1 MWCRWST
8 TIAAITFGVTAGLV
22 SYEMTSVAQQRYYY
36 TPGEFRV
43 TLRGLGYDIPEEG
56 PLTDEATRNAIRD
69 FQQRYGLAV
78 DGVAGPQTQSTAAEL
93 IRNLHGSLNLVVEPV
108 PPLPRNQFYTTLT
121 ESAVEQFQ
129 ERYNLQ
135 TTGIA
140 NLETRIRLDQ
150 EARRVLSGEE
160 PAPAPS
166 PSPSPSPTPTT
177 SPSPTPTVSPSPS
190 PTPTTSPSPTPTV
203 SPFPSPT
210 PTVSP
215 FPSPTPTVSPF
226 PSPTPTTSPSP
237 FTSPTP
243 TTSPSPIPTISPSPS
258 PTP

>member
-8 TIAAITFGVTAGLV
+8 TIAAVTFGVTAGLV

-69 FQQRYGLAV
+69 FQQRYGLQA

-93 IRNLHGSLNLVVEPV
+93 MRNLHGSLNLVVNPV

-129 ERYNLQ
+129 EQANLE
-135 TTGIA
+135 TTGTA

-150 EARRVLSGEE
+150 EARRILSGEE
-160 PAPAPS
+160 PTPTE
-166 PSPSPSPTPTT
+166 SPSPSPTPTE
-177 SPSPTPTVSPSPS
+177 SPSPS
-190 PTPTTSPSPTPTV
+190 PTPTASPSPAPTESPSPSPTPTA
-203 SPFPSPT
+203 
-210 PTVSP
+210 
-215 FPSPTPTVSPF
+215 
-226 PSPTPTTSPSP
+226 SPSP
-237 FTSPTP
+237 A
-243 TTSPSPIPTISPSPS
+243 PSPIPTISPSPTPTATPS

>member
-8 TIAAITFGVTAGLV
+8 TIASVTFGVTAGLV

-93 IRNLHGSLNLVVEPV
+93 IRNLHGSLNLVVEPT
-108 PPLPRNQFYTTLT
+108 PPLPRNQFYTSLT

-129 ERYNLQ
+129 ERYNLP
-135 TTGIA
+135 TTGVA

-160 PAPAPS
+160 PTPEPS
-166 PSPSPSPTPTT
+166 PSPSPAPSPTPTVSPT
-177 SPSPTPTVSPSPS
+177 PSPSPTPTVSPTPAPTVSPTPEPSPTPTISPSPS
-190 PTPTTSPSPTPTV
+190 PTPEPSPTPTV
-203 SPFPSPT
+203 APT
-210 PTVSP
+210 PEP
-215 FPSPTPTVSPF
+215 
-226 PSPTPTTSPSP
+226 
-237 FTSPTP
+237 SPTP

>member
-8 TIAAITFGVTAGLV
+8 TIAAVTFGVTAGLV

-69 FQQRYGLAV
+69 FQQRYGLQA

-93 IRNLHGSLNLVVEPV
+93 MRNLHGSLNLVVNPV

-129 ERYNLQ
+129 EQANLE
-135 TTGIA
+135 TTGTA

-150 EARRVLSGEE
+150 EARRILSGEE
-160 PAPAPS
+160 PTPTATPS
-166 PSPSPSPTPTT
+166 PTPSPTASPSPTPTPT
-177 SPSPTPTVSPSPS
+177 ATPSPTPTPTESPTPFPTPTPS
-190 PTPTTSPSPTPTV
+190 PTPTATPSPVPTE
-203 SPFPSPT
+203 
-210 PTVSP
+210 
-215 FPSPTPTVSPF
+215 
-226 PSPTPTTSPSP
+226 
-237 FTSPTP
+237 
-243 TTSPSPIPTISPSPS
+243 SPSPIPTISPSPS
-258 PTP
+258 PTPTATPSPSPTL